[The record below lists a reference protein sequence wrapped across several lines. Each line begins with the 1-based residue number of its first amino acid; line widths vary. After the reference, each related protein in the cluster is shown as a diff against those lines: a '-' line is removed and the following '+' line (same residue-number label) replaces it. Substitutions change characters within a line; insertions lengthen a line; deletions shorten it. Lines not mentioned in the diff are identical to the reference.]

1 METTFDKNAPGYRR
15 SRIIY
20 IIEAAVEY
28 FIAIMM
34 GTTYLARIS
43 LAIGMTDAQAA
54 IMTALTEFALVF
66 QILALFISNKKSGKY
81 I

>member
-15 SRIIY
+15 SRLLY

-54 IMTALTEFALVF
+54 ITT
-66 QILALFISNKKSGKY
+66 I
-81 I
+81 